1 MSGDLFQ
8 NRDLG
13 LLSLLSTIAGL
24 VDVRGLL
31 AGCHSRVKILMPS
44 TPLKL
49 PSVMVELLIQT
60 TLPPQHWSAQSAS
73 PRVVEH
79 AFGVE
84 LTRERKPFTAG

>member
-24 VDVRGLL
+24 VDVIG
-31 AGCHSRVKILMPS
+31 
-44 TPLKL
+44 
-49 PSVMVELLIQT
+49 LIQT